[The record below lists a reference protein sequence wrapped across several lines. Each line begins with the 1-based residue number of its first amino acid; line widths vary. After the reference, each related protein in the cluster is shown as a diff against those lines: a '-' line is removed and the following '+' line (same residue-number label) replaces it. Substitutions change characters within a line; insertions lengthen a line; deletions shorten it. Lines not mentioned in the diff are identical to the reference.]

1 MIIMSHS
8 KNLIDSNSFFSQYK
22 SDLDRPRSRFDRSS
36 SVKTSF
42 NVGEL
47 VPFYLDEVLPGDTFD
62 IETSFVTRLQTLITP
77 PMDDLFLDTYYFFV
91 PSRLTWTHWKEFMGE
106 SKTAWTSNVEYE
118 VPQLVVLAS
127 DANRKSIK
135 GSLLDY
141 FGIPIAING
150 EMSVS
155 RLPVNAYNLIWNEW
169 FRDENLQDEIL
180 IDIDDGNVNFDGMDS
195 AKGGSLLKVNKL
207 HDYFTSCLPQ
217 PQKGEDVTL
226 TSLFGDIPVVTRS
239 SDGISGSQYP
249 LHIKQSNGSYS
260 NTSYAFSPLY
270 KVGHGVTLPDYPNG
284 YTSLNVK
291 AKEVETGTS
300 NDFPDWTAIYPSNL
314 FADMSSTDS
323 LTVNSLRLSFA
334 TQQMLELDARSGS
347 RYIELLRG
355 HFGVVSP
362 DGRLQRPELLS
373 ANRTR
378 INVHQIVQQSESN
391 ETPLGTTAAM
401 SLTNNTDNSF
411 TKSFTEHGY
420 VIGLVCA
427 RYNHTYQQGLNRM
440 WSRKNR
446 LDYYFPILANIG
458 EQPVYTKEIYYDND
472 GFDSLEEVFGYQ
484 EAWADYRYKPSIVT
498 GEMRSGITNSLQS
511 WHFADYYQ
519 EKPTLSASWI
529 QEDKANVDRALAVTS
544 SLANQIFGDFYVKN
558 LTTRVMPVHSIPGLK
573 IL

>member
-1 MIIMSHS
+1 MSHS
-8 KNLIDSNSFFSQYK
+8 KNLIDSNSFFSQYR

-106 SKTAWTSNVEYE
+106 SKSAWTSNVEYE

-127 DANRKSIK
+127 DENRKSIK

-180 IDIDDGNVNFDGMDS
+180 IDIDDGNVNFDGTDS

-226 TSLFGDIPVVTRS
+226 TSLFGDIPIVTRDKEQVFGTHPTMQIRPT
-239 SDGISGSQYP
+239 DGSVFDTGRAMAVYKNTAQLPNHPKSWNVVSMEKTQNVDGVFAPASGY
-249 LHIKQSNGSYS
+249 G
-260 NTSYAFSPLY
+260 
-270 KVGHGVTLPDYPNG
+270 
-284 YTSLNVK
+284 
-291 AKEVETGTS
+291 
-300 NDFPDWTAIYPSNL
+300 WYPSNL
-314 FADMSSTDS
+314 VADVSGTDF
-323 LTVNSLRLSFA
+323 LTVNSLRLAFA
-334 TQQMLELDARSGS
+334 TQQMLETDARSGS

-458 EQPVYTKEIYYDND
+458 EQPVYTKEIFYDND

-519 EKPTLSASWI
+519 EKPTLSDSWI
-529 QEDKANVDRALAVTS
+529 QEDKANVDRTLAVTS
-544 SLANQIFGDFYVKN
+544 ALANQIFGDFYVKN

-573 IL
+573 TL